1 MESDP
6 DQFADYL
13 CAQTMIPEALTNDIH
28 TTTGVSSNH
37 KASKILWQ
45 VQRNIESNPM
55 NCLKFVLLMIHYD
68 QHNISNYGKTL
79 KQELGK
85 NISKCDLHVIFEKGL
100 FPAKLL

>member
-45 VQRNIESNPM
+45 VQSSIESNPV
-55 NCLKFVLLMIHYD
+55 NCLKFILLMIHYD
-68 QHNISNYGKTL
+68 QHHISSYGKTL

-85 NISKCDLHVIFEKGL
+85 NISKYE
-100 FPAKLL
+100 LLNYFVYNL

>member
-28 TTTGVSSNH
+28 TTIGVSWNH

-45 VQRNIESNPM
+45 VRSSIESNPV
-55 NCLKFVLLMIHYD
+55 NCMKFVLLMIHYD
-68 QHNISNYGKTL
+68 EHNIISYGKTL

-85 NISKCDLHVIFEKGL
+85 NISKYESLDYFVYSL
-100 FPAKLL
+100 